1 MHFISSDGY
10 DIYVGRNNIQNDE
23 LTFKTGHGND
33 WWFHSKTYPGSHVL
47 LVTGKGDPMSV
58 PDESFNEA
66 GRIEAFFSTGREQ
79 GKVDIDYTTV
89 KNVKKPAGA
98 VPGYVIYHTN
108 YSMTAK
114 PDISGI
120 NKAED

>member
-1 MHFISSDGY
+1 MSSDGY

-47 LVTGKGDPMSV
+47 LVVGKEDPMSV
-58 PDESFNEA
+58 PDKAFDEA
-66 GRIEAFFSTGREQ
+66 GRIAAYFSTGRDQ
-79 GKVDIDYTTV
+79 GKVDIDYTLI

-114 PDISGI
+114 PDIDGI
-120 NKAED
+120 TKAPL